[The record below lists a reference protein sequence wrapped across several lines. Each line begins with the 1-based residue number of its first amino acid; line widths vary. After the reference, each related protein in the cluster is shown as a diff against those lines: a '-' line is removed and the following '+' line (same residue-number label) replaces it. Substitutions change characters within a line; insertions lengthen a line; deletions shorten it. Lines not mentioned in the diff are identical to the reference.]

1 MYRLIILTGIILLF
15 GCTKESSI
23 EKREQDGIEN
33 LANHINEVKGHKENE
48 ELPFKINAINTKI
61 LNLNDKASDTPLN

>member
-33 LANHINEVKGHKENE
+33 LANNINEVKGHKENK
-48 ELPFKINAINTKI
+48 ELPFKINAIKKI